1 MKSYITTFLLALAFL
16 VSCGSGTTTQ
26 NSGDISNAPVVD
38 TMATVTKET
47 DYTGEG
53 ALPELVFD
61 DLTFSEIEY
70 YEHAEVPPI
79 IRNAKRIVIKGDE
92 IMISDGNNET
102 VSKID
107 LSSASEEANPDGYY
121 WMFSIKDNQPVDGA
135 FYIVAEYEEACIV
148 RNEDPKQRPISLFFE
163 GSGWLYPKNFNS
175 WDNLRRKI
183 TPNYPSDE
191 QYNDLLQYIN
201 REDPDPS
208 DFEDYDD
215 SGDDALETIAMKF
228 WSELLKEYDPIGTLE
243 GDELPDA
250 AMIADNLQRVES
262 KSNTIAVFE
271 AEGAE
276 GFTET
281 ASCYRKNDG
290 SWIVL
295 DYVQSNNSPDHRFT
309 AYSFT
314 DGDQI
319 SVIDYYFPEKFWANG
334 RYMSSIDEDGFA
346 VVHDTDEEEIVEWYR
361 WNGERF
367 VKQ

>member
-1 MKSYITTFLLALAFL
+1 MKSYITILLLALAFL
-16 VSCGSGTTTQ
+16 ASCGSGTTTQ
-26 NSGDISNAPVVD
+26 DNGGVDNTATAP
-38 TMATVTKET
+38 TEEP

-61 DLTFSEIEY
+61 NLTFSEIEY

-107 LSSASEEANPDGYY
+107 LNTASEEANPDGYY

-163 GSGWLYPKNFNS
+163 GRGWLYPKNFNS

-183 TPNYPSDE
+183 TPDYPSDE

-201 REDPDPS
+201 REDPDPF
-208 DFEDYDD
+208 DEDYDD
-215 SGDDALETIAMKF
+215 SDAPATIAMKF
-228 WSELLKEYDPIGTLE
+228 WSEMLKEYDPIGTLE

-262 KSNTIAVFE
+262 KSNTIAVYE
-271 AEGAE
+271 AEGSE

-295 DYVQSNNSPDHRFT
+295 DYIQSNNSPDHRLT
-309 AYSFT
+309 VYSFT

-334 RYMSSIDEDGFA
+334 RYLSSIDEDGFA

-361 WNGERF
+361 WNGEKF

>member
-1 MKSYITTFLLALAFL
+1 
-16 VSCGSGTTTQ
+16 
-26 NSGDISNAPVVD
+26 
-38 TMATVTKET
+38 
-47 DYTGEG
+47 
-53 ALPELVFD
+53 
-61 DLTFSEIEY
+61 
-70 YEHAEVPPI
+70 
-79 IRNAKRIVIKGDE
+79 
-92 IMISDGNNET
+92 
-102 VSKID
+102 
-107 LSSASEEANPDGYY
+107 
-121 WMFSIKDNQPVDGA
+121 
-135 FYIVAEYEEACIV
+135 
-148 RNEDPKQRPISLFFE
+148 
-163 GSGWLYPKNFNS
+163 
-175 WDNLRRKI
+175 
-183 TPNYPSDE
+183 
-191 QYNDLLQYIN
+191 
-201 REDPDPS
+201 
-208 DFEDYDD
+208 
-215 SGDDALETIAMKF
+215 MKF
-228 WSELLKEYDPIGTLE
+228 WSELLKEYDPFGTLE

-250 AMIADNLQRVES
+250 DMIADNLQRVES